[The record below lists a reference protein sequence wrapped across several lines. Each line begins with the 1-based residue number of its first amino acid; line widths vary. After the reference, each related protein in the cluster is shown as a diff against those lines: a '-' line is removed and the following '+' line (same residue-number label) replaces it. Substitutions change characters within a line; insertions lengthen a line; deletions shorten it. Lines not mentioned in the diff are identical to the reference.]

1 MAEYTQKD
9 RDIGR
14 WKVRPDI
21 LTPERRK
28 EVNES
33 GAKWAKWIR
42 LMLKKDREN
51 ELKKGDF
58 DNDTGEA
65 GFFKKIR

>member
-1 MAEYTQKD
+1 MVELTRED

-21 LTPERRK
+21 LSPERRK

-33 GAKWAKWIR
+33 AEKWAKWIR
-42 LMLKKDREN
+42 LMLKKNRTE

-58 DNDTGEA
+58 DNDTGKAE
-65 GFFKKIR
+65 FFR